1 MKGRGPASVPGGS
14 ARTVTE
20 LRDVPPISSARV
32 RMRRAAI
39 PLIALVVATAGCA
52 GSSKRVAPR
61 AVGVRP
67 NIVFLLT
74 DDLDV
79 PEVAYMPH
87 VRQLL
92 ADEGVTFR
100 RFYVSVSLC
109 CPSRASILRGQY
121 SHNTGVESNGGG
133 NGGFETAYQ
142 LGIEKSTVGTWLHS
156 AGYRTAYIGKYLNQ
170 YPDTAPETYVP
181 PGWDVFDSAAAGL
194 PYTEFNYTLNEN
206 GHLVHYAD
214 KAPDYGT
221 TVYVNAAER
230 FIRTSADRPFFLY
243 LNVYAPH
250 QPATP
255 APADHHK
262 FANAHAPRTPAFDP
276 VSMAGKPPWLLVRK
290 RFRPRGLAA
299 IDGLYRLRLE
309 SLQAVDRGVVS
320 LIDTLKATHELDD
333 TYFVFSSDNGFH
345 LGQYRLPAGKETA
358 YETDIHVPLIVRGP
372 NVPRHRVSDFLV
384 GNIDLA
390 PTFAQ
395 LAGAKVPSFVDGRS
409 FVPLLRHP
417 GVDAHP
423 RNSYLVEHWKSERT
437 ETFGEGPDEPPDLDA
452 RTQRKLEHI
461 GDEKGVPPPGD
472 DYIPEFHGV
481 RTEKYLYVEWAG
493 GFRELYNTD
502 ADPYELD
509 NIAYEPRESRLV
521 AELHTLVA
529 GLKTCYGAQ
538 CRRLE
543 NEPIRA

>member
-206 GHLVHYAD
+206 GVLQKFGHRP
-214 KAPDYGT
+214 PDYLTDVLARKG
-221 TVYVNAAER
+221 VEFIDAA
-230 FIRTSADRPFFLY
+230 AKDHHPFFLE
-243 LNVYAPH
+243 LATFAPH
-250 QPATP
+250 SPYVP
-255 APADHHK
+255 APVDRRDFAGLRAPRPPSFDVLPRDAPQWLAGHQAVLAGMQAVIGAEHEVGVPRQTVGRERQLDLADHPIH
-262 FANAHAPRTPAFDP
+262 
-276 VSMAGKPPWLLVRK
+276 
-290 RFRPRGLAA
+290 
-299 IDGLYRLRLE
+299 
-309 SLQAVDRGVVS
+309 SLD
-320 LIDTLKATHELDD
+320 
-333 TYFVFSSDNGFH
+333 
-345 LGQYRLPAGKETA
+345 
-358 YETDIHVPLIVRGP
+358 
-372 NVPRHRVSDFLV
+372 
-384 GNIDLA
+384 
-390 PTFAQ
+390 
-395 LAGAKVPSFVDGRS
+395 
-409 FVPLLRHP
+409 
-417 GVDAHP
+417 
-423 RNSYLVEHWKSERT
+423 
-437 ETFGEGPDEPPDLDA
+437 
-452 RTQRKLEHI
+452 
-461 GDEKGVPPPGD
+461 
-472 DYIPEFHGV
+472 
-481 RTEKYLYVEWAG
+481 
-493 GFRELYNTD
+493 
-502 ADPYELD
+502 
-509 NIAYEPRESRLV
+509 
-521 AELHTLVA
+521 
-529 GLKTCYGAQ
+529 
-538 CRRLE
+538 
-543 NEPIRA
+543 